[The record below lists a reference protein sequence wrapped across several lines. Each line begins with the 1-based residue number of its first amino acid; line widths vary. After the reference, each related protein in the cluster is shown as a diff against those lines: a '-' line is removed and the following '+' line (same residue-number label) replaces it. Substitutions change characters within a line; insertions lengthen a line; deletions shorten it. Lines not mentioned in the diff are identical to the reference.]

1 MGARPRVVGPGEAE
15 VIIVPFEA
23 IEERARERAGGA
35 QALVARLPVPKS
47 PEDLRAVQD
56 DRYLS
61 MMSLRI
67 FRAGL
72 KHSVVDDRWPAFE
85 EAFAGFDP
93 ARVEAMPD
101 EEMEAL
107 LGDRRLIRHWG
118 KIKAVRDN
126 ASAMRRLD
134 SGAKGGQG
142 GMGAYLADW
151 PREDV
156 VGLWDDLA
164 RRFSQMGG
172 RSGPS
177 FLRMVGK
184 DTFILTEAVIKA
196 LDHWDAFD
204 GTPKSKGDRRKVQ
217 DVFNAWRNECSRPFC
232 QISMILAASVD

>member
-1 MGARPRVVGPGEAE
+1 

-47 PEDLRAVQD
+47 ADDLRAVPD

-67 FRAGL
+67 FRTGL
-72 KHSVVDDRWPAFE
+72 KHSLVDGKWPAFE
-85 EAFAGFDP
+85 EVFFGFAP
-93 ARVEAMPD
+93 ARIEAMPD

-107 LGDRRLIRHWG
+107 LADKRLIRHWG
-118 KIKAVRDN
+118 KIKTVRDN
-126 ASAMRRLD
+126 ASALRRLE
-134 SGAKGGQG
+134 AEKG

-151 PREDV
+151 PRDDV

-172 RSGPS
+172 RSGPT

-204 GTPKSKGDRRKVQ
+204 GTPRSKGDRRKVQ
-217 DVFNAWRNECSRPFC
+217 EVFNAWRKESSRPLC